1 MVIDFNKHKDLKQVT
16 KISQDLEQVV
26 KDLQICMDTL
36 YTHKEYVTV
45 MEALSV
51 LSTIQKITEIDV
63 AKCKKFIESQND

>member
-63 AKCKKFIESQND
+63 AKCKKFIESQDD